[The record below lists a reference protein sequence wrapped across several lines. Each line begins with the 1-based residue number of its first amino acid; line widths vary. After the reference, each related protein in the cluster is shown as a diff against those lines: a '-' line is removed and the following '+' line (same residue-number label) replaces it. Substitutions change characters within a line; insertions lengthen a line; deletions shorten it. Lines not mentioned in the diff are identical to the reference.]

1 MSIQPYTLEHM
12 ATNALNAAS
21 SWADAAIDGADLA
34 TEDARQIPAV
44 ILATTLAA
52 ALHYAASLHADAMSD
67 LADAIRES
75 GRMIAAEKESANNGQ
90 Q

>member
-1 MSIQPYTLEHM
+1 MSEDLKTLGAM
-12 ATNALNAAS
+12 IDTALVAAQR
-21 SWADAAIDGADLA
+21 WADESAYSAADQI
-34 TEDARQIPAV
+34 EDARQMPAV

-75 GRMIAAEKESANNGQ
+75 GRMIAGKKESANDGQ
-90 Q
+90 